1 MCCVHYIVFEKL
13 YFLFQGSY
21 LGLDY
26 EDRLLRLE
34 SDKDTLHL
42 HMSVLSEQIDAQTAK
57 IRDLERMLDDKKSV
71 LENTEDQLQKV
82 SHKLI

>member
-1 MCCVHYIVFEKL
+1 VCCVHYIVFEKL